1 MPTTT
6 DTIKHVV
13 AGGGA
18 MRTMSRLLGLGQAA
32 GGWRLEALCLLGP
45 ESMRVGL
52 RKGKTSLVFY
62 IVKKA
67 GKFSLSAEGT
77 PGPAVNR
84 FLDAIAKR
92 LAGRTFADL
101 VALLEKDPESLVED
115 APNGSSAPGLSVP
128 LAAGPINLMEAGW
141 RNFFAD
147 QDFEVV
153 LGYPELS
160 MDGVVYARYSDRDCL
175 YSWSGNDPRKWS
187 FFAYPVRVPSESFGA
202 AVFRKG
208 IIMELE
214 EKDVVL
220 GTVEK
225 ADSLVN
231 AVIEKANAPGS
242 DARFVV
248 FNHFCTATVMGEDI
262 GSVANRVESATG
274 RPAVSWTHGDRDQL
288 NNFGEYFRKLF
299 ARPGFFDAPADS
311 GAVNLFH
318 FPTDFR
324 EAELVPLLKK
334 LGVRVNMSLFPDVHF
349 PSIEKLP
356 GAAAHI
362 FCEATSYQSRLKEF
376 LEKHKQPV
384 KTVRAP
390 YGLAG
395 TEECLKDIAA
405 AAGRGKAFARAWKGW
420 LRELRPEWEKMRE
433 EARRYRL
440 AFVVSETTLPRL
452 WKIRHGL
459 GAPLMPMIEEMGFG
473 VDILYFAPHAERPDL
488 PQNSRCAA
496 LSTFRTPSELEA
508 LLRGGKFNAVYS
520 DIFFDWR
527 ISSAGKAR
535 FSSKDFEMGL
545 GGALRSLKRLLAV
558 CRMPFYSRYGAHLE
572 RVKRPHA

>member
-1 MPTTT
+1 MTPAAEQ
-6 DTIKHVV
+6 IKHWV
-13 AGGGA
+13 AGREA
-18 MRTMSRLLGLGQAA
+18 RRAMSRLLGLGAS
-32 GGWRLEALCLLGP
+32 WKLEALCLLGP
-45 ESMRVGL
+45 ESLRVGL
-52 RKGKTSLVFY
+52 RKGKISLVFY

-67 GKFSLSAEGT
+67 GKFSLNAEGT
-77 PGPAVNR
+77 PGPAVKR
-84 FLDAIAKR
+84 FLDLTAKR
-92 LAGRTFADL
+92 LANRSFADL
-101 VALLEKDPESLVED
+101 VAILEKDSETLVED
-115 APNGSSAPGLSVP
+115 APDGASSGLSVP

-160 MDGVVYARYSDRDCL
+160 MDQVIYARYSDRDCL

-225 ADSLVN
+225 ADSLVD

-262 GSVANRVESATG
+262 GSVADRVESATG

-299 ARPGFFDAPADS
+299 AQPGFFDAPADPK
-311 GAVNLFH
+311 AVNLFH

-324 EAELVPLLKK
+324 EAELAPLLKK
-334 LGVRVNMSLFPDVHF
+334 LGVRINMSLFPDVHF

-376 LEKHKQPV
+376 LEKHKQSI

-405 AAGRGKAFARAWKGW
+405 AAGRGKAFVRVWKGW
-420 LRELRPEWEKMRE
+420 LRELRPEWEKMRG

-452 WKIRHGL
+452 WKMRHGL

-473 VDILYFAPHAERPDL
+473 VDILYFAPHAERPAL
-488 PQNSRCAA
+488 PESAGSAA
-496 LSTFRTPSELEA
+496 LSTFRTPRELEA
-508 LLRGGKFNAVYS
+508 MLREGKFNAVYS

-545 GGALRSLKRLLAV
+545 GGALRTFKRLLVV

-572 RVKRPHA
+572 RVKRNS